1 MPRKI
6 LAVAIAAVL
15 ALAGVAYASTN
26 IYTLDKA
33 STTPA
38 GKGSSKKP
46 KAKKVVFSFSTN
58 TDDGTRAK
66 VIRFYDIGFQGLKY
80 YGNKMPKCSYAQA
93 NQKGIADVQ
102 KSCGKAAAGGGTI
115 NNFFGDSNN
124 PNAKTQC
131 KLKLRIYNIGDGLA
145 LRLDRDQVQDC
156 LVNPSA
162 AIKGKFHTIKIGG
175 IKSVALKFEVG
186 LNLRHPIPGFDN
198 SVNNVTSTVK
208 KSGKVKIKG
217 KKRTVGILSSVACA
231 KKSKRTIQVK
241 FTDEG
246 GTPKTIKKPVKC

>member
-1 MPRKI
+1 MPKKI
-6 LAVAIAAVL
+6 LAFAIVAAL

-66 VIRFYDIGFQGLKY
+66 VIQFYDIGFQGLKY
-80 YGNKMPKCSYAQA
+80 YGDKMPKCSYSEA
-93 NQKGIADVQ
+93 NQKGIADV
-102 KSCGKAAAGGGTI
+102 KSKCGKAAAGGGSI
-115 NNFFGDSNN
+115 NNFFGKSDD

-131 KLKLRIYNIGDGLA
+131 KLKLRIYNIGNGLA
-145 LRLDRDQVQDC
+145 LRLDREKQEDC

-162 AIKGKFHTIKIGG
+162 AIKGKFHTIKVGG

-208 KSGKVKIKG
+208 KSGKLKIKG
-217 KKRTVGILSSVACA
+217 KKRTVGILSSVACG
-231 KKSKRTIQVK
+231 KHNKRTISVK
-241 FTDEG
+241 FTDESG
-246 GTPKTIKKPVKC
+246 VSKTVKKPVKC